1 MLSNENF
8 ILAPLEIK
16 KARKRLLIASIFIF
30 SIFLS
35 IYSQILSFPF
45 QNNNKELFVNQLINI
60 QNRANIIDRNG
71 RILATT
77 IPAWSIYAD
86 PNEVLDPNKSASV
99 IHKLIPE
106 KDLDILTKK

>member
-16 KARKRLLIASIFIF
+16 KARKRLLISSIFIF

-35 IYSQILSFPF
+35 IFSQILSFPF
-45 QNNNKELFVNQLINI
+45 QDNNKELFANQLINI
-60 QNRANIIDRNG
+60 QNRANIIDRNSN
-71 RILATT
+71 ILATN

-86 PNEVLDPNKSASV
+86 PNEVLEPNKSASA
-99 IHKLIPE
+99 KIPSLE
-106 KDLDILTKK
+106 PELAIT